1 MKAII
6 NGKILTENN
15 IIEDKILLFDDKIIG
30 FCDQVEENIETIDA
44 KGLYVSPGLIDI
56 HVHGSCNC
64 DVMDK
69 SVISIKTI
77 GNGIKANG
85 VTSFLPTTMTMS
97 KEDIYEALDTI
108 RECINIKYDGAQIL
122 GAHLEGPFIN
132 SKYKGAQSDKFI
144 QPPNFHF
151 IEEYVDVI
159 KIISYAPEVDHNF
172 NFTKEIKDK
181 TGITLSIAHTNATY
195 EEAKLAIK
203 FGASNITHLFNA
215 MTPLNHREL
224 GVVGAALTSDVYC
237 EIICDN
243 IHVNPQL
250 YQFVL
255 NNKGKD
261 KVILIT
267 DCMRAGCM
275 ADGKYDLGGQDV
287 FVKDGAARLSTG
299 NLAGS
304 VLNLNKAVYNFIK
317 NTNLSI
323 NEAINLASLN
333 PAKSINMDKTKG
345 SLDINKDADIAL
357 FNNKMNCYMTIS
369 NGKIIFNNLNKYIYY
384 KI

>member
-15 IIEDKILLFDDKIIG
+15 IIEDKILLFDDKILG
-30 FCDQVEENIETIDA
+30 FCDKVEENIETIDA

-56 HVHGSCNC
+56 HVHGSCNH

-69 SVISIKTI
+69 SVTSIKTI

-108 RECINIKYDGAQIL
+108 RESINIKYDGAQIL

-144 QPPNFHF
+144 QPPNFPF

-159 KIISYAPEVDHNF
+159 KIISYAPEVDDNF

-181 TGITLSIAHTNATY
+181 TDITLSIAHTNATY

-357 FNNKMNCYMTIS
+357 FDDEMNCYMTIS
-369 NGKIIFNNLNKYIYY
+369 NGEIIFNNLDK
-384 KI
+384 

>member
-6 NGKILTENN
+6 NGKIVTENN

-30 FCDQVEENIETIDA
+30 FCDKVEENMEIIDA

-56 HVHGSCNC
+56 HVHGSCNH

-69 SVISIKTI
+69 SVASIKTI

-108 RECINIKYDGAQIL
+108 RESINIKYDGAQIL

-144 QPPNFHF
+144 QPPNFPF
-151 IEEYVDVI
+151 IEDYVDVI
-159 KIISYAPEVDHNF
+159 KIISYAPEVDDNF
-172 NFTKEIKDK
+172 SFTKEIKDK
-181 TGITLSIAHTNATY
+181 TNITLSIAHTNATY

-287 FVKDGAARLSTG
+287 FVKNGAARLSTG
-299 NLAGS
+299 SLAGS

-357 FNNKMNCYMTIS
+357 FDEEMNCYMTIS
-369 NGKIIFNNLNKYIYY
+369 NGEIIFNNLDK
-384 KI
+384 

>member
-6 NGKILTENN
+6 NGKIIKEN
-15 IIEDKILLFDDKIIG
+15 EILENKVIVFNDKIIG
-30 FCDQVEENIETIDA
+30 LYDKVPEGADVIDA
-44 KGLYVSPGLIDI
+44 KGMYVSPGLIDI

-69 SVISIKTI
+69 SVDAIKTI
-77 GNGIKANG
+77 GNGIKENG

-97 KEDIYEALDTI
+97 KEDIHEALNTI
-108 RECINIKYDGAQIL
+108 RESMNIKYNGAQVL

-132 SKYKGAQSDKFI
+132 NKYKGAQSDEFI
-144 QPPNFHF
+144 QIPNFPF
-151 IEEYVDVI
+151 IKDYVDII
-159 KIISYAPEVDHNF
+159 KIISYAPEVDKNF
-172 NFTKEIKDK
+172 NFTKEVKEK
-181 TGITLSIAHTNATY
+181 TDITLSIAHTNATY
-195 EEAKLAIK
+195 EEAISAIK

-215 MTPLNHREL
+215 MTPLNHREM
-224 GVVGAALTSDVYC
+224 GVVGAALTSNVYC

-243 IHVNPQL
+243 IHINPAL
-250 YQFVL
+250 FQFVL

-275 ADGKYDLGGQDV
+275 PDGKYDLGGQDV
-287 FVKDGAARLSTG
+287 FVKDGAARLAAG

-304 VLNLNKAVYNFIK
+304 VLNLNKAVYNFMK
-317 NTNLSI
+317 KTNLSL

-333 PAKSINMDKTKG
+333 PAKSINMDDRKG
-345 SLDINKDADIAL
+345 SLEINKDADIAI
-357 FNNKMNCYMTIS
+357 FNDEMDCYMTVS
-369 NGKIIFNNLNKYIYY
+369 QGEIIFNKLS
-384 KI
+384 

>member
-1 MKAII
+1 MKAIV
-6 NGKILTENN
+6 NGKIVTENN
-15 IIEDKILLFDDKIIG
+15 VIEDKILFFNDKIIG
-30 FCDQVEENIETIDA
+30 FCDKVEKNIETIDA
-44 KGLYVSPGLIDI
+44 KGLYICPGLIDI

-69 SVISIKTI
+69 SVTSIKTI
-77 GNGIKANG
+77 GNAIKKNG
-85 VTSFLPTTMTMS
+85 VTSFLPTTMTMP
-97 KEDIYEALDTI
+97 KEDIYDALDTI
-108 RECINIKYDGAQIL
+108 RESMTIKYDGAQII

-132 SKYKGAQSDKFI
+132 SKYKGAQSNKFI
-144 QPPNFHF
+144 EAPSFTF
-151 IEEYVDVI
+151 IEDYIDVI
-159 KIISYAPEVDHNF
+159 KIISYAPEVDENF

-181 TGITLSIAHTNATY
+181 TDITLSIAHTNATY

-215 MTPLNHREL
+215 MTPLNHREI
-224 GVVGAALTSDVYC
+224 GVVGVALTSDVYC

-243 IHVNPQL
+243 IHVNPEL
-250 YQFVL
+250 FQFVL

-261 KVILIT
+261 KIILIT

-275 ADGKYDLGGQDV
+275 PDGKYDLGGQDV
-287 FVKDGAARLSTG
+287 FVKDDAARLVDG

-304 VLNLNKAVYNFIK
+304 VLNLNKAVYNFMK

-333 PAKSINMDKTKG
+333 PAKSINMHNTKG
-345 SLDINKDADIAL
+345 SLEIDKDADIAL
-357 FNNKMNCYMTIS
+357 FDEEMNCYMSIAK
-369 NGKIIFNNLNKYIYY
+369 GEIIFNNLDK
-384 KI
+384 

>member
-6 NGKILTENN
+6 NGKIIKENEILEN
-15 IIEDKILLFDDKIIG
+15 KVIVFNDKIVGLYDKIPEG
-30 FCDQVEENIETIDA
+30 TDVIDA
-44 KGLYVSPGLIDI
+44 RGMYVSPGLIDI

-69 SVISIKTI
+69 SVDAIKTI
-77 GNGIKANG
+77 GNGIKENG

-97 KEDIYEALDTI
+97 KEDIHEALDTI
-108 RECINIKYDGAQIL
+108 RKSMNIKYNGAQVL

-132 SKYKGAQSDKFI
+132 NKYKGAQSDEFI
-144 QPPNFHF
+144 QVPNFPF
-151 IEEYVDVI
+151 IEDYVDII
-159 KIISYAPEVDHNF
+159 KIISYAPEVDKNF
-172 NFTKEIKDK
+172 GFTKEVKEK
-181 TGITLSIAHTNATY
+181 TDITLSIAHTNATY
-195 EEAKLAIK
+195 EEAMSAIK

-215 MTPLNHREL
+215 MTPLNHREM

-243 IHVNPQL
+243 IHINPEL
-250 YQFVL
+250 FQFVL

-275 ADGKYDLGGQDV
+275 PDGKYDLGGQDV
-287 FVKDGAARLSTG
+287 FVKDGAARLAAG

-304 VLNLNKAVYNFIK
+304 VLNLNKAVYNFMK
-317 NTNLSI
+317 KTNLSL

-333 PAKSINMDKTKG
+333 PAKSINMDDRKG
-345 SLDINKDADIAL
+345 SLEINKDADIAI
-357 FNNKMNCYMTIS
+357 FNDEMDCYMTVS
-369 NGKIIFNNLNKYIYY
+369 QGEIIFNKLS
-384 KI
+384 

>member
-6 NGKILTENN
+6 NGKILTENSV
-15 IIEDKILLFDDKIIG
+15 IEDKILLFNNKITG
-30 FCDQVEENIETIDA
+30 FCKDLEEDVEIIDA

-69 SVISIKTI
+69 SVTSIKNI
-77 GNGIKANG
+77 GNGIKKNG

-97 KEDIYEALDTI
+97 REDIYAALHTI
-108 RECINIKYDGAQIL
+108 RETMNLKYGGAQIL

-132 SKYKGAQSDKFI
+132 SKYKGAQSNEFI
-144 QPPNFHF
+144 VPPNFPF
-151 IEEYVDVI
+151 IKDYVDVI
-159 KIISYAPEVDHNF
+159 KIISYAPEVDDNF
-172 NFTKEIKDK
+172 SFTKEIKDK
-181 TGITLSIAHTNATY
+181 TDITLSIAHTSATY
-195 EEAKLAIK
+195 NEAMSAIK
-203 FGASNITHLFNA
+203 YGASNITHLFNA
-215 MTPLNHREL
+215 MTPLSHREM

-243 IHVNPQL
+243 IHVNPQM

-255 NNKGKD
+255 DNKGKD

-275 ADGKYDLGGQDV
+275 ADGKYDLGGQHV
-287 FVKDGAARLSTG
+287 FVKDGAARLAEG

-304 VLNLNKAVYNFIK
+304 VLSLNKAVYNFMK
-317 NTNLSI
+317 STNLAI

-333 PAKSINMDKTKG
+333 PAKSINMHSTKG
-345 SLDINKDADIAL
+345 SLEINKDADIAL
-357 FNNKMNCYMTIS
+357 FDNEMNCYMSIVQ
-369 NGKIIFNNLNKYIYY
+369 GEIIFNNLSK
-384 KI
+384 

>member
-6 NGKILTENN
+6 NGKIIKENEILEN
-15 IIEDKILLFDDKIIG
+15 KVIVFNDKIVGLYDKVPEG
-30 FCDQVEENIETIDA
+30 ADVIDV
-44 KGLYVSPGLIDI
+44 KGMYVSPGLIDI
-56 HVHGSCNC
+56 HVHGSCNY

-69 SVISIKTI
+69 SVDAIKTI
-77 GNGIKANG
+77 GNGIKENG

-97 KEDIYEALDTI
+97 KEDIHEALDTI
-108 RECINIKYDGAQIL
+108 RESMNIKYNGAQVL

-132 SKYKGAQSDKFI
+132 NKYKGAQSDEFI
-144 QPPNFHF
+144 QVPNFPF
-151 IEEYVDVI
+151 IEDYVDII
-159 KIISYAPEVDHNF
+159 KIISYAPEVDKNF
-172 NFTKEIKDK
+172 NFTKEVKEK
-181 TGITLSIAHTNATY
+181 TDITLSIAHTNATY
-195 EEAKLAIK
+195 EEAISAIK

-215 MTPLNHREL
+215 MTPLNHREM

-243 IHVNPQL
+243 IHINPEL
-250 YQFVL
+250 FQFVL

-275 ADGKYDLGGQDV
+275 PDGKYDLGGQDV
-287 FVKDGAARLSTG
+287 FVKAGAARLAAG

-304 VLNLNKAVYNFIK
+304 VLNLNKAVYNFMK
-317 NTNLSI
+317 KTNLSL

-333 PAKSINMDKTKG
+333 PAKSINMDDRKG
-345 SLDINKDADIAL
+345 SLEINKDADIAI
-357 FNNKMNCYMTIS
+357 FNDEMDCYMTVS
-369 NGKIIFNNLNKYIYY
+369 QGEIIFNKLS
-384 KI
+384 

>member
-6 NGKILTENN
+6 NGKIIKESEILENKVIVFN
-15 IIEDKILLFDDKIIG
+15 DKIIG
-30 FCDQVEENIETIDA
+30 LYDKVPEGADIIDA
-44 KGLYVSPGLIDI
+44 RGMYVSPGLIDI

-69 SVISIKTI
+69 SVDAIKTI

-97 KEDIYEALDTI
+97 KEDIHEALDTI
-108 RECINIKYDGAQIL
+108 RESMNIKYNGAQVI

-132 SKYKGAQSDKFI
+132 NKYKGAQSDEFI
-144 QPPNFHF
+144 QVPNFPF
-151 IEEYVDVI
+151 IEDYVDII
-159 KIISYAPEVDHNF
+159 KIISYAPEVDKNF
-172 NFTKEIKDK
+172 NFTKEVKEK
-181 TGITLSIAHTNATY
+181 TDITLSIAHTNATY
-195 EEAKLAIK
+195 EEAISAIK

-215 MTPLNHREL
+215 MTPLNHREM

-243 IHVNPQL
+243 IHINPEL
-250 YQFVL
+250 FQFVL

-275 ADGKYDLGGQDV
+275 PDGKYDLGGQDV
-287 FVKDGAARLSTG
+287 FVKAGAARLAAG

-304 VLNLNKAVYNFIK
+304 VLNLNKAVYNFMK
-317 NTNLSI
+317 KTNLSL

-333 PAKSINMDKTKG
+333 PAKSINMDDRKG
-345 SLDINKDADIAL
+345 SLEINKDADIAI
-357 FNNKMNCYMTIS
+357 FNDEMDCYMTVS
-369 NGKIIFNNLNKYIYY
+369 QGEIIFNKLS
-384 KI
+384 

>member
-30 FCDQVEENIETIDA
+30 FCDKVEENIETIDA

-56 HVHGSCNC
+56 HVHGSCNH

-69 SVISIKTI
+69 SVTSIKTI

-108 RECINIKYDGAQIL
+108 RESINIKYDGAQIL

-144 QPPNFHF
+144 QPPNFPF

-159 KIISYAPEVDHNF
+159 KIISYAPEVDDNF

-181 TGITLSIAHTNATY
+181 TDITLSIAHTNATY

-243 IHVNPQL
+243 IHINPQL

-299 NLAGS
+299 SLAGS

-357 FNNKMNCYMTIS
+357 FDDEMNCYMTIS
-369 NGKIIFNNLNKYIYY
+369 NGEIIFNNLDK
-384 KI
+384 

>member
-1 MKAII
+1 MKAIV
-6 NGKILTENN
+6 NGKIVTENN
-15 IIEDKILLFDDKIIG
+15 VIENKILLFNDKIRG
-30 FCDQVEENIETIDA
+30 FYDKIDDNIEIIDA

-69 SVISIKTI
+69 SVASIKTI
-77 GNGIKANG
+77 GSGIKKNG

-97 KEDIYEALDTI
+97 KDDIYEALDTI
-108 RECINIKYDGAQIL
+108 RESMTIKYDGAQIV

-132 SKYKGAQSDKFI
+132 SKYKGAQSSKFI
-144 QPPNFHF
+144 QVPNFPF
-151 IEEYVDVI
+151 IEDYVDII
-159 KIISYAPEVDHNF
+159 KIISYAPEVDENF
-172 NFTKEIKDK
+172 NFTKEIKGK
-181 TGITLSIAHTNATY
+181 TDITLSIAHTNATY

-215 MTPLNHREL
+215 MTPLNHREM

-243 IHVNPQL
+243 IHVNPEL
-250 YQFVL
+250 FQFVL

-261 KVILIT
+261 KIILIT

-275 ADGKYDLGGQDV
+275 PDGKYDLGGQDV
-287 FVKDGAARLSTG
+287 FLKDGAARLAAG

-304 VLNLNKAVYNFIK
+304 VLDLNKAVYNFMK
-317 NTNLSI
+317 STNLSI

-333 PAKSINMDKTKG
+333 PAKSINMHNTKG
-345 SLDINKDADIAL
+345 SLEINKDADIAL
-357 FNNKMNCYMTIS
+357 FDDEMNCYMSIAK
-369 NGKIIFNNLNKYIYY
+369 GEIIFNNLDK
-384 KI
+384 

>member
-6 NGKILTENN
+6 NGKIIKESEILENKVIVFN
-15 IIEDKILLFDDKIIG
+15 DKIIG
-30 FCDQVEENIETIDA
+30 LYDKVPKGADIIDA
-44 KGLYVSPGLIDI
+44 RGMYVSPGLIDI

-69 SVISIKTI
+69 SVDAIKTI
-77 GNGIKANG
+77 GNGIKENG

-97 KEDIYEALDTI
+97 KEDIHETLDTI
-108 RECINIKYDGAQIL
+108 RESMNIKYNGAQVL

-132 SKYKGAQSDKFI
+132 NKYKGAQSDEFI
-144 QPPNFHF
+144 QVPNFPF
-151 IEEYVDVI
+151 IEDYVDII
-159 KIISYAPEVDHNF
+159 KIISYAPEVDKNF
-172 NFTKEIKDK
+172 NFTKEVKEK
-181 TGITLSIAHTNATY
+181 TDITLSIAHTNATY
-195 EEAKLAIK
+195 EEAISAIK

-215 MTPLNHREL
+215 MTPLNHREM

-243 IHVNPQL
+243 IHINPEL
-250 YQFVL
+250 FQFVL

-275 ADGKYDLGGQDV
+275 PNGKYDLGGQDV
-287 FVKDGAARLSTG
+287 FVKDGAARLAAG

-304 VLNLNKAVYNFIK
+304 VLNLNKAVYNFMK
-317 NTNLSI
+317 KTNLSL

-333 PAKSINMDKTKG
+333 PAKSINMDDRKG
-345 SLDINKDADIAL
+345 SLEINKDADIAI
-357 FNNKMNCYMTIS
+357 FNDEMDCYMTVS
-369 NGKIIFNNLNKYIYY
+369 QGEIIFNKLS
-384 KI
+384 

>member
-6 NGKILTENN
+6 NGKIIKENEILEN
-15 IIEDKILLFDDKIIG
+15 KVIVFNDKIVGLYDKVPEG
-30 FCDQVEENIETIDA
+30 ADVIDA
-44 KGLYVSPGLIDI
+44 KGMYVSPGLIDI

-69 SVISIKTI
+69 SVDAIKTI
-77 GNGIKANG
+77 GNGIKENG

-97 KEDIYEALDTI
+97 KEDIHEALDTI
-108 RECINIKYDGAQIL
+108 RESMNIKYNGAQVL

-132 SKYKGAQSDKFI
+132 NKYKGAQSDEFI
-144 QPPNFHF
+144 QVPNFPF
-151 IEEYVDVI
+151 IEDYVDII
-159 KIISYAPEVDHNF
+159 KIISYAPEVDKNF
-172 NFTKEIKDK
+172 NFTKEVKEK
-181 TGITLSIAHTNATY
+181 TDITLSIAHTNATY
-195 EEAKLAIK
+195 EEAISAIK

-215 MTPLNHREL
+215 MTPLNHREM
-224 GVVGAALTSDVYC
+224 GVVGAALTSNVYC

-243 IHVNPQL
+243 IHINPAL
-250 YQFVL
+250 FQFVL

-275 ADGKYDLGGQDV
+275 PDGKYDLGGQDV
-287 FVKDGAARLSTG
+287 FVKDGAARLAAG

-304 VLNLNKAVYNFIK
+304 VLNLNKAVYNFMK
-317 NTNLSI
+317 KTNLSL

-333 PAKSINMDKTKG
+333 PAKSINMDDRKG
-345 SLDINKDADIAL
+345 SLEINKDADIAI
-357 FNNKMNCYMTIS
+357 FNDEMDCYMTVS
-369 NGKIIFNNLNKYIYY
+369 QGEIIFNKLS
-384 KI
+384 

>member
-15 IIEDKILLFDDKIIG
+15 IIEDKILLFNDKIIG
-30 FCDQVEENIETIDA
+30 FCDKVEENMEIIDA

-69 SVISIKTI
+69 SVTSIKTI

-108 RECINIKYDGAQIL
+108 RESINIKYDGAQIL

-144 QPPNFHF
+144 QPPNFPF

-159 KIISYAPEVDHNF
+159 KIISYAPEVDDNF

-181 TGITLSIAHTNATY
+181 TNITLSIAHTNATY

-287 FVKDGAARLSTG
+287 L
-299 NLAGS
+299 
-304 VLNLNKAVYNFIK
+304 
-317 NTNLSI
+317 
-323 NEAINLASLN
+323 
-333 PAKSINMDKTKG
+333 
-345 SLDINKDADIAL
+345 
-357 FNNKMNCYMTIS
+357 
-369 NGKIIFNNLNKYIYY
+369 
-384 KI
+384 

>member
-15 IIEDKILLFDDKIIG
+15 VIEDKILIFDDKIIG
-30 FCDQVEENIETIDA
+30 FCNKIAGNIEIIDA

-56 HVHGSCNC
+56 HIHGSCNC

-69 SVISIKTI
+69 SVTSIKTI
-77 GNGIKANG
+77 GNAIKKNG

-97 KEDIYEALDTI
+97 KEDIYDALDTI
-108 RECINIKYDGAQIL
+108 RESMNIKYDGAQIL
-122 GAHLEGPFIN
+122 GVHLEGPFIN
-132 SKYKGAQSDKFI
+132 SRYKGAQSDKFI
-144 QPPNFHF
+144 QLPNLPFV
-151 IEEYVDVI
+151 ENYVDII
-159 KIISYAPEVDHNF
+159 KIISYAPEVDENF

-181 TGITLSIAHTNATY
+181 ADITLSIAHTNATY

-203 FGASNITHLFNA
+203 YGASNITHLFNA
-215 MTPLNHREL
+215 MTPLNHREM
-224 GVVGAALTSDVYC
+224 GVVGAALTSDVFC

-243 IHVNPQL
+243 IHVNPEL
-250 YQFVL
+250 FQFVL

-261 KVILIT
+261 KIILIT

-275 ADGKYDLGGQDV
+275 PDGKYDLGGQDV
-287 FVKDGAARLSTG
+287 FVKDGAARLATG

-304 VLNLNKAVYNFIK
+304 VLNLNKAVYNFMK
-317 NTNLSI
+317 NTDLSI

-333 PAKSINMDKTKG
+333 PARSINMHNTKG
-345 SLDINKDADIAL
+345 SLEIDKDADIAL
-357 FNNKMNCYMTIS
+357 FDEKMNCYMSILQ
-369 NGKIIFNNLNKYIYY
+369 GEIIFNIL
-384 KI
+384 

>member
-6 NGKILTENN
+6 NGKIIKENEILEN
-15 IIEDKILLFDDKIIG
+15 KVIVFNDKIVGLYDKIPEG
-30 FCDQVEENIETIDA
+30 ADVIDA
-44 KGLYVSPGLIDI
+44 RGMYVSPGLIDI

-69 SVISIKTI
+69 SVDAIKTI
-77 GNGIKANG
+77 GNGIKENG

-97 KEDIYEALDTI
+97 KEDIHEALDTI
-108 RECINIKYDGAQIL
+108 RKSMNIKYNGAQVL

-132 SKYKGAQSDKFI
+132 NKYKGAQSDEFI
-144 QPPNFHF
+144 QVPNFPF
-151 IEEYVDVI
+151 IEDYVDII
-159 KIISYAPEVDHNF
+159 KIISYAPEVDKNF
-172 NFTKEIKDK
+172 NFTKEVKEK
-181 TGITLSIAHTNATY
+181 TDITLSIAHTNATY
-195 EEAKLAIK
+195 EEAMSAIK

-215 MTPLNHREL
+215 MTPLNHREM

-243 IHVNPQL
+243 IHINPEL
-250 YQFVL
+250 FQFVL

-275 ADGKYDLGGQDV
+275 PDGKYDLGGQDV
-287 FVKDGAARLSTG
+287 FVKDGAARLAAG

-304 VLNLNKAVYNFIK
+304 VLNLNKAVYNFMK
-317 NTNLSI
+317 KTNLSL

-333 PAKSINMDKTKG
+333 PAKSINMDDRKG
-345 SLDINKDADIAL
+345 SLEINKDADIAI
-357 FNNKMNCYMTIS
+357 FNDEMDCYMTVS
-369 NGKIIFNNLNKYIYY
+369 QGEIIFNKLS
-384 KI
+384 

>member
-30 FCDQVEENIETIDA
+30 FCDKVEENIETIDA

-69 SVISIKTI
+69 SVTSIKTI

-108 RECINIKYDGAQIL
+108 RKSINIKYDGAQIL

-144 QPPNFHF
+144 QPPNFPF
-151 IEEYVDVI
+151 IEKYVDVI
-159 KIISYAPEVDHNF
+159 KIISYAPEVDNNF
-172 NFTKEIKDK
+172 SFTKEIKDK
-181 TGITLSIAHTNATY
+181 TDITLSIAHTNATY

-287 FVKDGAARLSTG
+287 FVKDGAARLSSG

-317 NTNLSI
+317 NTDLAI

-357 FNNKMNCYMTIS
+357 FDDEMNCYMTIS
-369 NGKIIFNNLNKYIYY
+369 NGEIIFNNLDK
-384 KI
+384 

>member
-30 FCDQVEENIETIDA
+30 FCDKVEENIETIDA

-69 SVISIKTI
+69 SVTSIKTI

-108 RECINIKYDGAQIL
+108 RKSINIKYDGAQIL

-144 QPPNFHF
+144 QPPNFPF
-151 IEEYVDVI
+151 IEKYVDVI
-159 KIISYAPEVDHNF
+159 KIISYAPEVDNNF
-172 NFTKEIKDK
+172 SFTKEIKDK
-181 TGITLSIAHTNATY
+181 TDITLSIAHTNATY

-275 ADGKYDLGGQDV
+275 VDGKYDLGGQDV

-357 FNNKMNCYMTIS
+357 FDDEMNCYMTIS
-369 NGKIIFNNLNKYIYY
+369 NGEIIFNNLDK
-384 KI
+384 

>member
-69 SVISIKTI
+69 SVTSIKTI

-108 RECINIKYDGAQIL
+108 RESINIKYDGAQIL

-144 QPPNFHF
+144 QPPNFPF

-159 KIISYAPEVDHNF
+159 KIISYAPEVDNNF

-181 TGITLSIAHTNATY
+181 TDITLSIAHTNATY

-357 FNNKMNCYMTIS
+357 FDDEMNCYMTIS
-369 NGKIIFNNLNKYIYY
+369 NGEIIFNNLDK
-384 KI
+384 

>member
-6 NGKILTENN
+6 NGKIIKENEILEN
-15 IIEDKILLFDDKIIG
+15 KVIVFNDKIVGLYDKVPEDADI
-30 FCDQVEENIETIDA
+30 IDA
-44 KGLYVSPGLIDI
+44 KGMYVSPGLIDI

-69 SVISIKTI
+69 SVDAIKTI
-77 GNGIKANG
+77 GNGIKENG

-97 KEDIYEALDTI
+97 KEDIHEALYTI
-108 RECINIKYDGAQIL
+108 RESMNIKYNGAQVL

-132 SKYKGAQSDKFI
+132 NKYKGAQSDEFI
-144 QPPNFHF
+144 QIPNFPF
-151 IEEYVDVI
+151 IEDYVDII
-159 KIISYAPEVDHNF
+159 KIISYAPEVDKNF
-172 NFTKEIKDK
+172 NFTKEVKEK
-181 TGITLSIAHTNATY
+181 TDITLSIAHTNATY
-195 EEAKLAIK
+195 EEAISAIK

-215 MTPLNHREL
+215 MTPLNHREM

-243 IHVNPQL
+243 IHINPAL
-250 YQFVL
+250 FQFVL

-275 ADGKYDLGGQDV
+275 PDGKYDLGGQDV
-287 FVKDGAARLSTG
+287 FVKDGAARLAAG

-304 VLNLNKAVYNFIK
+304 VLNLNKAVYNFMK
-317 NTNLSI
+317 KTNLSL

-333 PAKSINMDKTKG
+333 PAKSINIDDRKG
-345 SLDINKDADIAL
+345 SLEINKDADIAI
-357 FNNKMNCYMTIS
+357 FNDEMDCYMTVS
-369 NGKIIFNNLNKYIYY
+369 QGEIIFNKLS
-384 KI
+384 

>member
-56 HVHGSCNC
+56 HVHGSCNH

-69 SVISIKTI
+69 SVTSIKTI

-108 RECINIKYDGAQIL
+108 RESINIKYDGAQIL

-144 QPPNFHF
+144 QPPNFPF

-159 KIISYAPEVDHNF
+159 KIISYAPEVDDNF

-181 TGITLSIAHTNATY
+181 TDITLSIAHTNATY

-345 SLDINKDADIAL
+345 SLEIDKDADIAL
-357 FNNKMNCYMTIS
+357 FDDEMNCYMTIS
-369 NGKIIFNNLNKYIYY
+369 NGEIIFNNLDK
-384 KI
+384 

>member
-6 NGKILTENN
+6 NGKIIKENEILEN
-15 IIEDKILLFDDKIIG
+15 KVIVFNDKIVGLYDKVPKDADI
-30 FCDQVEENIETIDA
+30 IDA
-44 KGLYVSPGLIDI
+44 KGMYVSPGLIDI

-69 SVISIKTI
+69 SVDAIKTI
-77 GNGIKANG
+77 GNGIKENG

-97 KEDIYEALDTI
+97 KEDIHEALDTI
-108 RECINIKYDGAQIL
+108 RESMKIKYNGAQVL

-132 SKYKGAQSDKFI
+132 NKYKGAQSDEFI
-144 QPPNFHF
+144 QVPNFPF
-151 IEEYVDVI
+151 IEDYVDII
-159 KIISYAPEVDHNF
+159 KIISYAPEVDKNF
-172 NFTKEIKDK
+172 SFTKEVKEK
-181 TGITLSIAHTNATY
+181 TDITLSIAHTNATY
-195 EEAKLAIK
+195 EEAISAIK

-215 MTPLNHREL
+215 MTPLNHREM
-224 GVVGAALTSDVYC
+224 GVVGAALTSNVYC

-243 IHVNPQL
+243 IHINPAL
-250 YQFVL
+250 FQFVL

-275 ADGKYDLGGQDV
+275 PDGKYDLGGQDV
-287 FVKDGAARLSTG
+287 FVKDGAARLAAG

-304 VLNLNKAVYNFIK
+304 VLNLNKAVYNFMK
-317 NTNLSI
+317 KTNLSL

-333 PAKSINMDKTKG
+333 PAKSINMDDRKG
-345 SLDINKDADIAL
+345 SLEINKDADIAI
-357 FNNKMNCYMTIS
+357 FNDEMDCYMTVLQ
-369 NGKIIFNNLNKYIYY
+369 GEIIFNKLS
-384 KI
+384 

>member
-6 NGKILTENN
+6 NGKIITESK
-15 IIEDKILLFDDKIIG
+15 IIKNKILLFDDKIIG
-30 FCDQVEENIETIDA
+30 FCDKVEEDIDVIDA
-44 KGLYVSPGLIDI
+44 KGLYISPGLIDI

-69 SVISIKTI
+69 SIESIKTI
-77 GNGIKANG
+77 GNGIKENG

-97 KEDIYEALDTI
+97 KEDIYKSLDTI
-108 RECINIKYDGAQIL
+108 RECINIKYNGAQIL

-144 QPPNFHF
+144 QPPNFPF
-151 IEEYVDVI
+151 IENYIDII
-159 KIISYAPEVDHNF
+159 KIISYAPEVDENF
-172 NFTKEIKDK
+172 NFTKEIKSK
-181 TGITLSIAHTNATY
+181 TDIILSIAHTNATY
-195 EEAKLAIK
+195 EEATLAIK

-215 MTPLNHREL
+215 MTPLSHREM

-243 IHVNPQL
+243 IHVDPRL

-275 ADGKYDLGGQDV
+275 ANGKYDLGGQDV

-304 VLNLNKAVYNFIK
+304 VLNLNKAVYNFMK
-317 NTNLSI
+317 NTDLSI
-323 NEAINLASLN
+323 NEAINLASIN
-333 PAKSINMDKTKG
+333 PAKSINMNKTKG
-345 SLDINKDADIAL
+345 SLEINKDADIAL
-357 FNNKMNCYMTIS
+357 FDDEMNCYMSIAC
-369 NGKIIFNNLNKYIYY
+369 GEIIYNNLDK
-384 KI
+384 

>member
-6 NGKILTENN
+6 NGRILTNDN
-15 IIEDKILLFDDKIIG
+15 VIEDKNLLFDDKIIG
-30 FCDQVEENIETIDA
+30 FCDEIEENVEIIDA

-56 HVHGSCNC
+56 HVHGCCNC

-69 SVISIKTI
+69 SLESIKTI
-77 GNGIKANG
+77 SNGIKENG

-108 RECINIKYDGAQIL
+108 RESMNIKCNGAQIL
-122 GAHLEGPFIN
+122 GAHLEGPFLN
-132 SKYKGAQSDKFI
+132 SKYKGAQSDEFI
-144 QPPNFHF
+144 KVPNYSF
-151 IEEYVDVI
+151 IENYVDVI
-159 KIISYAPEVDHNF
+159 KIISYAPEVDENF

-181 TGITLSIAHTNATY
+181 TDITLSIAHTNATY

-203 FGASNITHLFNA
+203 YGASNITHLFNA
-215 MTPLNHREL
+215 MTPLNHREM
-224 GVVGAALTSDVYC
+224 GVVGAALTSDVFC

-243 IHVNPQL
+243 IHVNPAL
-250 YQFVL
+250 FQFIL

-261 KVILIT
+261 KVVLIT

-275 ADGKYDLGGQDV
+275 PDGKYDLGGQDV
-287 FVKDGAARLSTG
+287 FVKDGAARLATG

-304 VLNLNKAVYNFIK
+304 VLNLNKAVYNFMK
-317 NTNLSI
+317 NTDLSI

-357 FNNKMNCYMTIS
+357 FDEDMNCYMSIS
-369 NGKIIFNNLNKYIYY
+369 QGEIIFNSLDK
-384 KI
+384 

>member
-56 HVHGSCNC
+56 HVHGSCNH

-69 SVISIKTI
+69 SVTSLKTI

-108 RECINIKYDGAQIL
+108 RESINIKYDGAQIL

-144 QPPNFHF
+144 QPPNFPF

-159 KIISYAPEVDHNF
+159 KIISYAPEVDDNF

-181 TGITLSIAHTNATY
+181 TNITLSIAHTNATY

-304 VLNLNKAVYNFIK
+304 VLNLNKAVYNFMK

-357 FNNKMNCYMTIS
+357 FDDEMNCYMTIS
-369 NGKIIFNNLNKYIYY
+369 NGEIIFNNLDK
-384 KI
+384 